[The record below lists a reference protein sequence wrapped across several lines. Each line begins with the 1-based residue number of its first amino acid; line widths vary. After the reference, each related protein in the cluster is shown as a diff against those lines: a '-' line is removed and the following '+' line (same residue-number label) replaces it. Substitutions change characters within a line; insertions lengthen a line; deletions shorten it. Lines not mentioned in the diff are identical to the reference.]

1 MKKSIFEKRIVVIIL
16 ALTATFLWGS
26 AFPAIKLG
34 YQYMHID
41 GMDTAAQ
48 ILFAGTRFTL
58 AGLLTILLGSFTQ
71 RKLLIPKKENG
82 GRIFKLSLF
91 QTVIQYVFF
100 YIGLANASG
109 VKCSIMEATNVF
121 AALIISSLI
130 FKLEKIDVK
139 KVLGCI
145 IGFSGVVL
153 ANLNGGNIDA
163 GFHLMGEGF
172 IIISAISS
180 GFSSVFIKK
189 YSEYEDPVILSGY
202 QFVCGG
208 LLMIICG
215 LLFGGRI
222 TQPTGTGI
230 MLLLW
235 LAMVS
240 AVAYSLWSILLKYNP
255 VTRVAIFGFTNPI
268 FGAFLSALFL
278 GESDFL
284 GVSAI
289 VSLVLVSIGICMVN
303 MTGKEDIQN

>member
-1 MKKSIFEKRIVVIIL
+1 MKKSIFEKRIVVIVL

-58 AGLLTILLGSFTQ
+58 AG
-71 RKLLIPKKENG
+71 
-82 GRIFKLSLF
+82 
-91 QTVIQYVFF
+91 
-100 YIGLANASG
+100 
-109 VKCSIMEATNVF
+109 
-121 AALIISSLI
+121 
-130 FKLEKIDVK
+130 
-139 KVLGCI
+139 
-145 IGFSGVVL
+145 
-153 ANLNGGNIDA
+153 
-163 GFHLMGEGF
+163 
-172 IIISAISS
+172 
-180 GFSSVFIKK
+180 FSSVFIKK

-208 LLMIICG
+208 LLMVICG